1 MAKKPRGLK
10 SRAIPRGLAVSLA
23 GIRAGGALAVDGAM
37 QKLLRRD
44 PDAEDSQFAR
54 REARRF
60 VNELGKLKGTYVK
73 IGQLMALF
81 GEHFLPPVLAE
92 AMRDLGDQTEPL
104 PWAAVEPV
112 LRAGL
117 GARYAELQIEPE
129 ALAAAS
135 LAQVHVATVRASG
148 ERICLKVQYPGLA
161 EVIDSDFDAVVRMLM
176 MARWLQAGRDLD
188 NWLES
193 MRRHLHN
200 EIDYRREAELT
211 ASMADL
217 VAGVSAS
224 AVAYRV
230 PRLYPRFCSDAVLA
244 LEYMEGVPVTAPPV
258 AALPLARRNAL
269 AMGMLEL
276 FFYELYDWGCMQT
289 DPNFGNYLLDLD
301 DASGKRARDT
311 LVLLDFGSILDCS
324 DDFLYHLRSIID
336 AGLRQDVA
344 LLGDSL
350 VGLGCLPAGCQPGG
364 APVIRRLLRA
374 PGGAAAAAGRAARGI
389 PERPGAL
396 LLGHLA
402 PDAPGRQAGRGFGHQ
417 SPLHAAV
424 PGVRADRPQAHRCIY
439 FHRSARG
446 RIQRLRDGGG
456 PYQPLAGAANVVAK
470 DKEGKDDRQRPY
482 PPRGWAA
489 WRGSRA
495 WRGVWP
501 AACWLKAPGNCGPA
515 IA

>member
-10 SRAIPRGLAVSLA
+10 SRALPRGLAVSLA

-44 PDAEDSQFAR
+44 PDAEDSRFAR

-104 PWAAVEPV
+104 PWAAVEPA

-161 EVIDSDFDAVVRMLM
+161 EVIDSDFDAVVRLLM

-217 VAGVSAS
+217 VAGVGAS

-301 DASGKRARDT
+301 DASGRRARDT

-350 VGLGCLPAGCQPGG
+350 VGLGCLPEDASQEARQLFADFCVHLVEPLRPPAELPAAYLNARGHYCWGTSRLMHRAGK
-364 APVIRRLLRA
+364 R
-374 PGGAAAAAGRAARGI
+374 AAASATSRHFTPPSREFALIARKLTGVFTFIAVLEAEFNAYEMVAGHISRWRERERRGK
-389 PERPGAL
+389 R
-396 LLGHLA
+396 
-402 PDAPGRQAGRGFGHQ
+402 
-417 SPLHAAV
+417 
-424 PGVRADRPQAHRCIY
+424 
-439 FHRSARG
+439 
-446 RIQRLRDGGG
+446 
-456 PYQPLAGAANVVAK
+456 
-470 DKEGKDDRQRPY
+470 
-482 PPRGWAA
+482 
-489 WRGSRA
+489 
-495 WRGVWP
+495 
-501 AACWLKAPGNCGPA
+501 
-515 IA
+515 